1 MLPGTSVGG
10 DFEERSTES
19 APTTPNCLEA
29 PHYPPDLLAFPR
41 GLSTPPLLSSPV
53 HGTLPYSRSQSP
65 FSPTRPGSVDFLKV
79 VYNIILE
86 T

>member
-1 MLPGTSVGG
+1 MILAGTSVGP

-19 APTTPNCLEA
+19 VATTPNLGEA

-41 GLSTPPLLSSPV
+41 GLSTPPHLTSPV

-65 FSPTRPGSVDFLKV
+65 FSPTRPGYLFHF
-79 VYNIILE
+79 NFCINN
-86 T
+86 